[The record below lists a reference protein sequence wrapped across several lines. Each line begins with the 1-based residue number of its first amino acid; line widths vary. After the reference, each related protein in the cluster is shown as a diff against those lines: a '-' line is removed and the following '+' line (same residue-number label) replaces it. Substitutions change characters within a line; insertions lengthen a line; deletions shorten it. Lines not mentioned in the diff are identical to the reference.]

1 MKQKDN
7 KIQEGASSLFNGSQ
21 PGEQETERVRSQ
33 RKFFLTGR
41 RCKAPQEG
49 NKEEIRTS
57 FMLNRKQ
64 YDKVREIAMREGIT
78 AMDRKLHGFAHPD
91 AVLTGPETRTSSPV
105 RIVRNSETLEAIGI
119 EGLYPCAEG
128 AGYAGGILSAATDG
142 IKVVEKWLDS
152 L

>member
-7 KIQEGASSLFNGSQ
+7 KIQEGANSLFNGSQ
-21 PGEQETERVRSQ
+21 PGEQETERIRSQ

-78 AMDRKLHGFAHPD
+78 IKDLVYSMLELAIEKYERKHGQ
-91 AVLTGPETRTSSPV
+91 
-105 RIVRNSETLEAIGI
+105 
-119 EGLYPCAEG
+119 
-128 AGYAGGILSAATDG
+128 
-142 IKVVEKWLDS
+142 VVVSKEDKAKNIFK
-152 L
+152 

>member
-41 RCKAPQEG
+41 RCRVPQDG

-57 FMLNRKQ
+57 FMLNRKL

-78 AMDRKLHGFAHPD
+78 IKDLVYSMLELAIEKYEKAHGEVIIFHENKSKN
-91 AVLTGPETRTSSPV
+91 LFG
-105 RIVRNSETLEAIGI
+105 
-119 EGLYPCAEG
+119 
-128 AGYAGGILSAATDG
+128 
-142 IKVVEKWLDS
+142 
-152 L
+152 